1 MLLGG
6 KTEFIIQL
14 IENRQKL
21 FTSEF
26 SRIIFCQPE
35 SLAHRPNQAFER
47 IKASFSR
54 AELVNGLPNVSKL
67 NLDLNNLPCLIIIDD
82 QMTTLLESADVLN
95 LISVQVQ
102 HMKLSVIIVLHNFF
116 APSKYGKSI
125 TRNLN
130 YLVFFKNPS
139 DLRELRNISCQITPT
154 HPTFMQANF
163 SFLAER
169 FPNDPSHYVVVNGH
183 HRSQMTNLQIYTH
196 IFPDSNN
203 DTKPIFFFANP
214 NYKK

>member
-1 MLLGG
+1 
-6 KTEFIIQL
+6 
-14 IENRQKL
+14 
-21 FTSEF
+21 
-26 SRIIFCQPE
+26 
-35 SLAHRPNQAFER
+35 
-47 IKASFSR
+47 
-54 AELVNGLPNVSKL
+54 
-67 NLDLNNLPCLIIIDD
+67 
-82 QMTTLLESADVLN
+82 MTTLLESADVLN
-95 LISVQVQ
+95 LISVQVH

-154 HPTFMQANF
+154 HPTFMQTNF

-169 FPNDPSHYVVVNGH
+169 FPNDPSHYVIVNGH

-203 DTKPIFFFANP
+203 ETRPIFFFANP